1 MPQEVKKNFIIDF
14 DSTFTKVEALD
25 LLGEIALANHP
36 DKEKVLNQIKE
47 ITNKGME
54 GTLNLRDSIEERL
67 NILSPHKDH
76 LNELITRLKKQVS
89 KSFERNREFFNKYR
103 NHIYIVSN
111 GFKEFIVPIVSE
123 YGIKPDHVLANEFT
137 YDEQGNITGFDVTN
151 ALASNEGKVE
161 TIKNLDLEGDVY
173 VIGDGYTDFEIKKA
187 GLATKF
193 YAFTEN
199 VSRGSVLENADHVA
213 PSFDEFLFVH
223 KMNTVLSYP
232 KNRINVLLLEGIHD
246 KAFEILKEEGYQVE
260 ILPESLDED
269 ILCEKIKNVSVLG
282 IRSKTNVTAK
292 VLEHANRLIAIGAYC
307 IGTNQIN
314 LEACQRKGVAVFNAP
329 YGNTRSVVEL
339 AISEIIMLMRNI
351 PDRIMEMH
359 AGVWKKSAHLS
370 NEIRGKKLG
379 IIGYGNIGSQLSIL
393 AEAMSMNVFYYD
405 IEERLTIGNAVKCQ
419 SMNELLALA
428 DVVSLHVDGRPE
440 NENMIGEKE
449 ISQMQDGAI
458 LLNLS
463 RSNIIDTDALKKAI
477 ESGKLR
483 GAAIDVFLN
492 EPKTNHDTFISPL
505 KGLPNTILTPHIG
518 GSTQEAQMNIADYV
532 PNVIMD
538 FINSGSTNHSVNFPQ
553 VKLPVLENAHRLM
566 HIHHNEPG
574 ILAKIDK
581 VLADHKINIVGQ
593 YLKTNDIIGYV
604 ITDIGKKYP
613 KDVIKDLKK
622 IDHTIRVRVLY

>member
-1 MPQEVKKNFIIDF
+1 M
-14 DSTFTKVEALD
+14 
-25 LLGEIALANHP
+25 
-36 DKEKVLNQIKE
+36 
-47 ITNKGME
+47 
-54 GTLNLRDSIEERL
+54 
-67 NILSPHKDH
+67 
-76 LNELITRLKKQVS
+76 
-89 KSFERNREFFNKYR
+89 
-103 NHIYIVSN
+103 
-111 GFKEFIVPIVSE
+111 
-123 YGIKPDHVLANEFT
+123 
-137 YDEQGNITGFDVTN
+137 
-151 ALASNEGKVE
+151 
-161 TIKNLDLEGDVY
+161 
-173 VIGDGYTDFEIKKA
+173 
-187 GLATKF
+187 
-193 YAFTEN
+193 
-199 VSRGSVLENADHVA
+199 
-213 PSFDEFLFVH
+213 
-223 KMNTVLSYP
+223 
-232 KNRINVLLLEGIHD
+232 
-246 KAFEILKEEGYQVE
+246 
-260 ILPESLDED
+260 
-269 ILCEKIKNVSVLG
+269 
-282 IRSKTNVTAK
+282 
-292 VLEHANRLIAIGAYC
+292 
-307 IGTNQIN
+307 
-314 LEACQRKGVAVFNAP
+314 
-329 YGNTRSVVEL
+329 
-339 AISEIIMLMRNI
+339 AISEINMLMRNI

>member
-76 LNELITRLKKQVS
+76 LNELITQLKKQVS

-232 KNRINVLLLEGIHD
+232 KNRINVLLLEGIHA

-405 IEERLTIGNAVKCQ
+405 VEERLTIGNAVKCQ

>member
-25 LLGEIALANHP
+25 ILGEIALANHP
-36 DKEKVLNQIKE
+36 EKEKVLNQIKE

-67 NILSPHKDH
+67 SILSPHKDH

-89 KSFERNREFFNKYR
+89 KSFERNSEFFNKYR

-187 GLATKF
+187 GLATTF

-223 KMNTVLSYP
+223 NMNTVLSYP

-393 AEAMSMNVFYYD
+393 AEAMSMDVFYYD

-518 GSTQEAQMNIADYV
+518 GSTEEAQMNIADYV

>member
-359 AGVWKKSAHLS
+359 AGVWKKSTHLS

>member
-161 TIKNLDLEGDVY
+161 TIKNLDLDGDVY

-359 AGVWKKSAHLS
+359 AGVWKKSTHLS

-604 ITDIGKKYP
+604 ITDIEKKYP

>member
-604 ITDIGKKYP
+604 ITDIEKKYP

>member
-458 LLNLS
+458 RLNLS

>member
-232 KNRINVLLLEGIHD
+232 KNRINVLLLEGIHA

>member
-36 DKEKVLNQIKE
+36 EKEKVLNQIKE

-76 LNELITRLKKQVS
+76 LNELITQLKKQVS

-359 AGVWKKSAHLS
+359 AGVWKKSTHLS

-604 ITDIGKKYP
+604 ITDIEKKYP

>member
-161 TIKNLDLEGDVY
+161 TIKNLDLDGDVY

-359 AGVWKKSAHLS
+359 AGVWKKSTHLS

>member
-36 DKEKVLNQIKE
+36 EKEKVLNQIKE

-161 TIKNLDLEGDVY
+161 TIKNLDLDGDVY

-199 VSRGSVLENADHVA
+199 VSRGSVLENADHIA

-359 AGVWKKSAHLS
+359 AGVWKKSTHLS

-419 SMNELLALA
+419 SLNELLALA

-604 ITDIGKKYP
+604 ITDIEKKYP

>member
-1 MPQEVKKNFIIDF
+1 MPQEIMKNFIIDF
-14 DSTFTKVEALD
+14 DSTFTKVEAFD
-25 LLGEIALANHP
+25 ILGEIVLADHP
-36 DKEKVLNQIKE
+36 EKEKVLNQIKK
-47 ITNKGME
+47 ITNKGMD
-54 GTLNLRDSIEERL
+54 GTLNLRDSIEKRL
-67 NILSPHKDH
+67 NILSPHKDD
-76 LNELITRLKKQVS
+76 LNELITQLKKQVS
-89 KSFERNREFFNKYR
+89 KSFERNREFFSKFR

-137 YDEQGNITGFDVTN
+137 YDEQGNITGFDITN
-151 ALASNEGKVE
+151 VLASNEGKVE
-161 TIKNLDLEGDVY
+161 TIKNLNLKGEVY

-187 GLATKF
+187 GLASKF
-193 YAFTEN
+193 YVFTEN
-199 VSRGSVLENADHVA
+199 VSRRSVLENADHVA
-213 PSFDEFLFVH
+213 PSLDEFLFVH
-223 KMNTVLSYP
+223 NMNTVLSYP
-232 KNRINVLLLEGIHD
+232 KNRINVLLLENIHD
-246 KAFEILKEEGYQVE
+246 KAFDILKEEGYQVE

-269 ILCEKIKNVSVLG
+269 MLCEKIKNVSILG
-282 IRSKTNVTAK
+282 IRSKTNVTEN
-292 VLEHANRLIAIGAYC
+292 VLENANRLIAIGAYC
-307 IGTNQIN
+307 IGTNQID
-314 LEACQRKGVAVFNAP
+314 LEACLRKGVAVFNAP

-370 NEIRGKKLG
+370 NEIRGKILG

-393 AEAMSMNVFYYD
+393 AEAMGMKVFYYD
-405 IEERLTIGNAVKCQ
+405 LEERQTIGNAVKCQ
-419 SMNELLALA
+419 SMNELFALA

-449 ISQMQDGAI
+449 ISQMRDGAI

-463 RSNIIDTDALKKAI
+463 RGNIIDSDALKKAI
-477 ESGKLR
+477 ETGKLR
-483 GAAIDVFLN
+483 GAAIDVYPN
-492 EPKTNHDTFISPL
+492 EPKTNHNTFSSPL
-505 KGLPNTILTPHIG
+505 IGLPNTILTPHIG

-538 FINSGSTNHSVNFPQ
+538 FINSGSTNNSVNFPQ

-581 VLADHKINIVGQ
+581 VLADHNINIVGQ

-604 ITDIGKKYP
+604 ITDIDKKYP

-622 IDHTIRVRVLY
+622 IDHTIRVRLLY

>member
-76 LNELITRLKKQVS
+76 LNELITQLKKQVS

>member
-25 LLGEIALANHP
+25 ILGEIALANHP
-36 DKEKVLNQIKE
+36 EKEKVLNQIKE

-67 NILSPHKDH
+67 SILSPHKDH

-89 KSFERNREFFNKYR
+89 KSFERNSEFFNKYR

-187 GLATKF
+187 GLATTF

-223 KMNTVLSYP
+223 NMNTVLSYP

-518 GSTQEAQMNIADYV
+518 GSTEEAQMNIADYV

>member
-419 SMNELLALA
+419 SLNELLALA

-604 ITDIGKKYP
+604 ITDIEKKYP

>member
-36 DKEKVLNQIKE
+36 EKEKVLNQIKE

>member
-36 DKEKVLNQIKE
+36 EKEKVLSQIKE

-89 KSFERNREFFNKYR
+89 KSFEHNREFFNKYR

-359 AGVWKKSAHLS
+359 AGVWKKSTHLS

-419 SMNELLALA
+419 SLNELLALA

-581 VLADHKINIVGQ
+581 VLADHNINIVGQ

-604 ITDIGKKYP
+604 ITDIEKKYP

>member
-36 DKEKVLNQIKE
+36 EKEKVLNQIKE

-161 TIKNLDLEGDVY
+161 TIKNLDLDGDVY

-359 AGVWKKSAHLS
+359 AGVWKKSTHLS